1 MKLPKSVTLPEQQ
14 LFLLLNLQKLLP
26 HNILPLFYYVVL
38 MKDQWKE
45 DLLLLKTAQLFLID
59 LLYAEVYKTLGKK
72 ALDNKQKTAQ
82 IITEKM
88 M

>member
-1 MKLPKSVTLPEQQ
+1 MEGGSIAT
-14 LFLLLNLQKLLP
+14 
-26 HNILPLFYYVVL
+26 
-38 MKDQWKE
+38 
-45 DLLLLKTAQLFLID
+45 KTAQLFLID

-82 IITEKM
+82 IINREM

>member
-1 MKLPKSVTLPEQQ
+1 M
-14 LFLLLNLQKLLP
+14 LLSYLKKTPAAQ
-26 HNILPLFYYVVL
+26 YSTVVL
-38 MKDQWKE
+38 LCGANEGPME
-45 DLLLLKTAQLFLID
+45 GGSIATKTAQLFLID